1 MDTNN
6 KFQQFISSLEKKKLS
21 GNQESLVLTNSME
34 LMSGT
39 GNTNRACSN
48 TVTSCNGSQ
57 NRNCTNIMTEDVQA
71 PQIVVG
77 EVVLIHKLYNQL
89 HKF

>member
-6 KFQQFISSLEKKKLS
+6 KFQAFISKLEKKKLS

-48 TVTSCNGSQ
+48 TVDSCNGSQ
-57 NRNCTNIMTEDVQA
+57 NRNCTNYNASGCDGTSNRGWGGCSNTQKNLTVA
-71 PQIVVG
+71 P
-77 EVVLIHKLYNQL
+77 
-89 HKF
+89 